1 MQSAKREREREPDA
15 KRAVEV
21 EEEEQGKG
29 HSARSKSAGSHSV
42 RRAFL
47 RTGPAAMECN
57 CARSHVAHA
66 PSMGLCG
73 RGEEGARPR
82 KRLTLTVFRR
92 KGLQGARPKQ
102 SVFRA
107 ARRPSR
113 TRLRCTTDDMHVP
126 STSGTRRHECSGET
140 RGGRLAG
147 LVVSFVHVGGVG
159 RQTLLSSSSSFEH
172 HTEVKR
178 EP

>member
-1 MQSAKREREREPDA
+1 M
-15 KRAVEV
+15 

-102 SVFRA
+102 SVFRT
-107 ARRPSR
+107 ARRPIR
-113 TRLRCTTDDMHVP
+113 TRLRSPTDDMHVP
-126 STSGTRRHECSGET
+126 STSGTRRHECSRE
-140 RGGRLAG
+140 RGAGGSLVWLFRSCMWVELADRPFC
-147 LVVSFVHVGGVG
+147 LLLPLLNT
-159 RQTLLSSSSSFEH
+159 TLKL
-172 HTEVKR
+172 R
-178 EP
+178 ENRRARP